1 MCWSHNVEALKHFL
15 SFLATSKQDS
25 VAESQLFKLVPISP
39 SKQNLNK
46 ERDRE
51 QIYKEFADVLPNGC
65 FVAFFEKDETAG
77 QENAASED
85 GTSSE
90 LAENIVITFAKSCST
105 TEEFITNIPAVSDQ
119 EIAKIENETIG
130 QSVNSA
136 WLMQRKGR
144 ITASNFY
151 AVYTKVN
158 SLRSETVISKWLN
171 AEPLIKR
178 LMGYEGINP
187 DLPSLKHG
195 RFLSQ

>member
-1 MCWSHNVEALKHFL
+1 MKHFL

-25 VAESQLFKLVPISP
+25 VAKRQLSKPVPVSP

-46 ERDRE
+46 EKDRQ
-51 QIYKEFADVLPNGC
+51 QICKELADVLPNGC
-65 FVAFFEKDETAG
+65 FVASFEKDETT
-77 QENAASED
+77 EIAASED

-105 TEEFITNIPAVSDQ
+105 TEEFITNLPAVSDQ

-151 AVYTKVN
+151 TVYTKVN
-158 SLRSETVISKWLN
+158 SSNSETVTSKCLN

-178 LMGYEGINP
+178 LMRYGRINL
-187 DLPSLKHG
+187 DLPS
-195 RFLSQ
+195 